1 MGNKELSKTERYN
14 NPGAIRPGKIIYEGQ
29 VDVDADGFAIF
40 ETPEAGRRALI
51 NQINTQIKRGENT
64 VDTFLNRYAPPGK
77 ENPPASRDN
86 YRVFLAEQL
95 GLSSTSDPFPEG
107 STERIA
113 DAITKF
119 EGGTWGKPPAAPP
132 EASAETEEA
141 GKPAPTLKDKFGQL
155 FDDAKKLAV
164 QTAEENPTEVRAGL
178 DVAGALIGRKAGQS
192 LEAGQTR
199 FERNARQYDIQQRAA
214 ARAAERAAA
223 ERAAQLAQN
232 VEVLPATQTPLRPG
246 AVPVPQPPGGAVT
259 APPSAPVGPADAG
272 RMAPGQ
278 TGQMVYNYGKAA
290 GLTDIEAARA
300 LDMTKQTGGV
310 HDLSTIRREG
320 TQRVQSLFP
329 GERYVE
335 NPRFGGL
342 LTPDQGA
349 GGGPRA
355 SYVMERPTPPPIQ
368 NAPPLSAPPQQQ
380 STLRALPVP
389 EPIPN
394 APIETPAPSQP
405 RPSPLLEAAK
415 SASRGLSRTINVG
428 ARAYPGAAGLLSGLG
443 AAELGQ
449 QAYSRF
455 SEGDVPGGILASV
468 GAGSSALSLFPFPVT
483 RVPSTLLAVM
493 SPLVLYGYDK
503 MKEHAISQA
512 KGYGALAGGATLPTP
527 TRYSGYTAP

>member
-1 MGNKELSKTERYN
+1 MENKELSKPERYN
-14 NPGAIRPGKIIYEGQ
+14 NPGALRPNKIIYEGQ
-29 VDVDADGFAIF
+29 VDIDADGFAIF

-51 NQINTQIKRGENT
+51 KQINTQIKRGENT

-95 GLSSTSDPFPEG
+95 GLNSTSDPFPEG

-119 EGGTWGKPPAAPP
+119 EGGTWGKPSIAPS
-132 EASAETEEA
+132 ESSTETEEA

-164 QTAEENPTEVRAGL
+164 QTAEEYPTEVRAGF

-214 ARAAERAAA
+214 ARAAA

-246 AVPVPQPPGGAVT
+246 AAPVPQPPGGAVV

-310 HDLSTIRREG
+310 HDLTTGRREG
-320 TQRVQSLFP
+320 LQRVQRMFP
-329 GERYVE
+329 GYVE
-335 NPRFGGL
+335 NPNFGGFMTL
-342 LTPDQGA
+342 DKGA

-355 SYVMERPTPPPIQ
+355 SYVMDQPTPPLAQ
-368 NAPPLSAPPQQQ
+368 NASPLSAPPQQQ
-380 STLRALPVP
+380 STLRAIPTP
-389 EPIPN
+389 QPIPIE
-394 APIETPAPSQP
+394 APPQIQPTAPSQP
-405 RPSPLLEAAK
+405 RPSPLFEAAK
-415 SASRGLSRTINVG
+415 SASRDLSRTINVG
-428 ARAYPGAAGLLSGLG
+428 ARAYPGPAGLLSGLG

-455 SEGDVPGGILASV
+455 SEGDVPGGILSSV
-468 GAGSSALSLFPFPVT
+468 GAGASALSLFPFPVT
-483 RVPSTLLAVM
+483 RVPSTLLAIA
-493 SPLVLYGYDK
+493 SPLALYGYDK
-503 MKEHAISQA
+503 MKERAVSQA
-512 KGYGALAGGATLPTP
+512 KGYGALMGGATLPTP